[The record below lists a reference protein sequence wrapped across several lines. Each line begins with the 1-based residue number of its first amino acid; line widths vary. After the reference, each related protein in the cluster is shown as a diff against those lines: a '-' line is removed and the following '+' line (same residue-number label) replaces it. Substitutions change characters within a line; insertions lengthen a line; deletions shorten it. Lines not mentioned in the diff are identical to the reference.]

1 MAVFY
6 YKERVFLNELTV
18 ITMTEYELLYL
29 VGEQKKAEL
38 DTIRKEVEMLIEKH
52 GGEVLAGEFV
62 DERKMEYPIRKERR
76 GVYIAKR
83 FQIKG
88 EGEDIP
94 GAIGKD
100 LQFLASILRFIIVR
114 AEGLPTLEE
123 SQERVR
129 RVPTERKRPASGGH
143 RAPMQRASQAIAPTP
158 KTPAPSDKEI
168 DEKLE
173 KVLDI

>member
-1 MAVFY
+1 MNY
-6 YKERVFLNELTV
+6 NV
-18 ITMTEYELLYL
+18 ITMIEYEVLYL

-38 DTIRKEVEMLIEKH
+38 DAIRKEVETLIEKH
-52 GGEVLAGEFV
+52 GGEVLAGEFM

-83 FQIKG
+83 FQVKA

-94 GAIGKD
+94 GAIRKD
-100 LQFLASILRFIIVR
+100 MQFLANVLRFIIVR

-129 RVPTERKRPASGGH
+129 RVSMERKRPSSGNR
-143 RAPMQRASQAIAPTP
+143 RAPVRRPSEVSAPTANV
-158 KTPAPSDKEI
+158 PAPTDREI

>member
-1 MAVFY
+1 
-6 YKERVFLNELTV
+6 
-18 ITMTEYELLYL
+18 MTEYELLYL
-29 VGEQKKAEL
+29 VGEKKKLEL
-38 DTIRKEVEMLIEKH
+38 DVIRKEVESIVEKH

-76 GVYIAKR
+76 GVYIARR
-83 FQIKG
+83 FQVKS
-88 EGEDIP
+88 EGEDVP

-100 LQFLASILRFIIVR
+100 LNFLADVLRFIIVR

-129 RVPTERKRPASGGH
+129 RIPTERKRPAGGSG
-143 RAPMQRASQAIAPTP
+143 RRTSVRRSSQPAESTAPNVPAPT
-158 KTPAPSDKEI
+158 DKEI